1 MHPRTASLLLLACS
15 ALFQTPGA
23 DVIPVGAVG
32 HHIGESVKLFLRL
45 EPDARSELEVCDQ
58 HPTEIQCVHL
68 LDAVEKGHRA
78 EISTAVPADLDHPDS
93 SDTYNFVIDGGKL
106 VKIALSVNDVAEVLK
121 TYGKPTTDT
130 VTPHEGA
137 SGAKWE
143 NRRCVWDTPA
153 GFITLDTDNNPR
165 LQDRRPLLV
174 LESREEH
181 ARANPSPS
189 PPKPAASQPPSTDI
203 APQPPS
209 AAAAPSPKAAPS
221 PSMTTP
227 STLPQS
233 QKQNL

>member
-1 MHPRTASLLLLACS
+1 MYPRTASLLLLAFS
-15 ALFQTPGA
+15 ALFQAPSA

-68 LDAVEKGHRA
+68 LEAVEKGHRA
-78 EISTAVPADLDHPDS
+78 EISTAVPADLDRPDS

-106 VKIALSVNDVAEVLK
+106 VKIALSVNDVAEVMK
-121 TYGKPTTDT
+121 TYGKPTNDT
-130 VTPHEGA
+130 VTPHEGV

-143 NRRCVWDTPA
+143 NRQCVWDTPA

-165 LQDRRPLLV
+165 LQDHRPLLV

-181 ARANPSPS
+181 ARAHPHPSPS
-189 PPKPAASQPPSTDI
+189 PPKPATSQPPSTDI

-209 AAAAPSPKAAPS
+209 AAAAPSPNAVPS

-233 QKQNL
+233 QK